1 MTAPRIGS
9 VARVPRPVLLR
20 LVVALGTGLL
30 GLPLLTALPAAAA
43 PEQAAPLE
51 VTIESL
57 SPASLPARG
66 RITLSGR
73 VTNRS
78 EDTWT
83 GLKAYLFTSETP
95 IRDAAE
101 LAEQAATDPATEVGA
116 RLTGPGLYDEVP
128 DLAPGESRPFQL
140 SVRRRDLQISGE
152 PGVYWIGAHVLGA
165 VDGVREDGADG
176 RARTFIPLMTGR
188 SPSTRLTLVLP
199 LDAPVLRS
207 PNGQVARTAR
217 WHRLLGPDGR
227 LDRLLDISAQ
237 TAHQSFTWLVDPALL
252 QAVHDL
258 ARGNPGLDI
267 TPTDEEPTPSPSAA
281 PTDGTTPPPTPDVT
295 PSGASEDETDEEEL
309 SPAEAELAR
318 YATEWL
324 AEFRRQADQHDLMAT
339 PYGDLDVAAAADA
352 GRWGLYRTASRLGAD
367 TLARLD
373 IDATEVVGPPAG
385 YLPRAALER
394 IEPATPIVLRQE
406 AMPKATHSV
415 VRTENGATAVLTDG
429 AAASGGPGPE
439 PRLGALAFRQR
450 LLAEAAL
457 HALSPERDQPLV
469 VRTRQDWDP
478 GPDWRLAD
486 FFAGLDQPWLTM
498 SDLTTIRLTE
508 AATPGGPAA
517 YPPRERR
524 AQVPVANLAASR
536 SVVVVGQVFATL
548 LTRNDTIDAQL
559 ARNGIL
565 ASSLDARADPATALS
580 LARRTRSRVIGQ
592 MRRVELEGPSFA
604 TMSSGE
610 GPIQVTLV
618 NGLDEPVTVGVEAR
632 TSSPDLK
639 VVAPDP
645 ITLGPGQRAAVRL
658 KATASGVGVHTI
670 TLVAVD
676 ADGAP
681 IGTVTRFSIRTSQV
695 GLVIWV
701 VMGIAGAVLL
711 VAVGFRVARRVGTR
725 KRTHG
730 PLLEEGS

>member
-1 MTAPRIGS
+1 M
-9 VARVPRPVLLR
+9 PRPVLLR

-30 GLPLLTALPAAAA
+30 GLPLLPAGPAGAA
-43 PEQAAPLE
+43 PEEATPLL
-51 VTIESL
+51 VSIESL
-57 SPASLPARG
+57 SPASLPERG
-66 RITLSGR
+66 RITLTGQ

-83 GLKAYLFTSETP
+83 GLKAYLFTSGTP
-95 IRDAAE
+95 IRDAEE
-101 LAEQAATDPATEVGA
+101 LAEHAASDPATEVGA
-116 RLTGPGLYDEVP
+116 RLTGPGQYDEVA
-128 DLAPGESRPFQL
+128 DLAPGESRPFSL
-140 SVRRRDLQISGE
+140 SVRRQDLQISGE

-165 VDGVREDGADG
+165 VDGLREAGADG
-176 RARTFIPLMTGR
+176 RARTFIPLMTR
-188 SPSTRLTLVLP
+188 RAPTTRLALLLP
-199 LDAPVLRS
+199 LDAPVMRS
-207 PNGQVARTAR
+207 PSGRVARTGHWR
-217 WHRLLGPDGR
+217 RLLGPEGR
-227 LDRLLDISAQ
+227 LDRLLDVSAQ
-237 TAHQSFTWLVDPALL
+237 TAHQSFTWLADPALL

-258 ARGNPGLDI
+258 ARGNPPMDI
-267 TPTDEEPTPSPSAA
+267 TPTDEEPAPSTSAA
-281 PTDGTTPPPTPDVT
+281 PTDGTAPPPPPDVAPSETPD
-295 PSGASEDETDEEEL
+295 AEDDQEPL

-324 AEFRRQADQHDLMAT
+324 AEFRRQADRHDLVVT

-352 GRWGLYRTASRLGAD
+352 GRWGLYRTASRLSAETVD
-367 TLARLD
+367 RLD
-373 IDATEVVGPPAG
+373 LDATEVVAPRTG
-385 YLPRAALER
+385 YLPRTALQR
-394 IEPATPIVLRQE
+394 IDPATGIVLRAE
-406 AMPKATHSV
+406 AMPKATRSV
-415 VRTENGATAVLTDG
+415 VRTDGGATVVLTDS

-439 PRLGALAFRQR
+439 APLGALAFRQR

-457 HALSPERDQPLV
+457 HALSSERDQPLV
-469 VRTRQDWDP
+469 VRIRQDWDP
-478 GPDWRLAD
+478 GAAWRLAD

-498 SDLTTIRLTE
+498 SDLATVRFAE
-508 AATPGGPAA
+508 APTPGGPAA
-517 YPPRERR
+517 YPARERR
-524 AQVPVANLAASR
+524 AQVPVANLSASR
-536 SVVVVGQVFATL
+536 AVIVVGQVFASL

-565 ASSLDARADPATALS
+565 ASSFDVRADPGTALS
-580 LARRTRSRVIGQ
+580 VARSTRSRVIDL

-604 TMSSGE
+604 TMSSAE

-658 KATASGVGVHTI
+658 KASASGVGVHTV

-676 ADGAP
+676 SDGSP

-695 GLVIWV
+695 SLVIWV

-711 VAVGFRVARRVGTR
+711 VAVAFRIARRVRAR

-730 PLLEEGS
+730 PLLEDRS